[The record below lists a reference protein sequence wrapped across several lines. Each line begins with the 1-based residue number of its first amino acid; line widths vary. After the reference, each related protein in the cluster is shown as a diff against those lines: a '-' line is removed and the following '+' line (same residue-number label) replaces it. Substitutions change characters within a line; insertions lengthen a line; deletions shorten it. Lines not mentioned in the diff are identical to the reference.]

1 MESGKVINNRV
12 GKISSKSVNLPF
24 DPSEFPRE
32 KSRHYISATE
42 EDLNDMLSEIGLG
55 ELSQLFGHIDPNLL
69 FPHPL
74 SLPEEESYFEVADK
88 ISEISNLSNLKV
100 SFIGD
105 QLPVWKIPPIVDFV
119 SNLRNLSTSYTLIN
133 LREVREHL

>member
-1 MESGKVINNRV
+1 
-12 GKISSKSVNLPF
+12 
-24 DPSEFPRE
+24 
-32 KSRHYISATE
+32 
-42 EDLNDMLSEIGLG
+42 MLSEIGLG

-69 FPHPL
+69 FLTP

-105 QLPVWKIPPIVDFV
+105 QLPVWKTPPIVDFV
-119 SNLRNLSTSYTLIN
+119 SNLRNLQHPTLIN
-133 LREVREHL
+133 LRKSGNSCNSLDLSMCDIPSYRL